1 MPSDLLVRY
10 KRPLGLPNAN
20 GKAGPQKGAIPRLPA
35 VSSED
40 MCLMWGD
47 FPRPQYQERELCPH
61 GLAVMGDDASLIFA
75 EGAQ

>member
-10 KRPLGLPNAN
+10 KWPLGLPNAN
-20 GKAGPQKGAIPRLPA
+20 GKAGPQKGALPRLPA

-40 MCLMWGD
+40 LGLMWAD
-47 FPRPQYQERELCPH
+47 FPRKYQERELCPY
-61 GLAVMGDDASLIFA
+61 GLAVTGDDASLIFA